1 MSNGEAMIIY
11 LIVELIKNMVHKM
24 NQYFPKSYEPFRGN
38 INVKVGLS
46 GYAIKLDLKNET
58 GADTSNL
65 AAKSD
70 LASLKDEVK
79 KIDVDK
85 LKTVKQC
92 N

>member
-1 MSNGEAMIIY
+1 MIIY
-11 LIVELIKNMVHKM
+11 LIVELIKNMLHKM
-24 NQYFPKSYEPFRGN
+24 NQYFPKSDEPFRGN

-70 LASLKDEVK
+70 LASLKAEVK
-79 KIDVDK
+79 KLDVDK
-85 LKTVKQC
+85 LKTIKQC